1 MPDER
6 QSPALPV
13 RGNPLRKVL
22 IVVDSFPASG
32 GSRIDKFVS
41 ILPRHGF
48 EPVVLSALEND
59 SPYRRKL
66 RERYYPATLGHF
78 LARSIGWSYFTVR
91 FLMRGPGSKH
101 YRLLQLL
108 SFPERCVFVPDYMV
122 RWIPHGVRIAT
133 DIVKREGIQVVLT
146 SSPHES
152 THLIGMR
159 LKQKLGIAWVA
170 DFRDL
175 WTEKTLLYRPATPLH
190 DIWIRRLERKVFE
203 AADVIIANTPENAS
217 RYRERFGLPEDRLE
231 TIPNGF
237 DRNDIDPGY
246 PPLPPGVFRVGYAGA
261 LDKHEFPWRIAIDAL
276 QMLADTVGRDRVR
289 LVHCG
294 YLSEQVLEYLAARG
308 ISDLVEQ
315 HGNLPHSDAISL
327 TALTDI
333 RLLLLYETAYSSSIV
348 PLKLYNYLAMDGPI
362 LAVAPESGETASIIR
377 NTGMGCI
384 ISPQRGV
391 SAVYDRLLEY
401 YRAWEDGTLS
411 VRPDVDEIR
420 QYDRHLQTGRLAELL
435 ARVSAARTSAPDR

>member
-1 MPDER
+1 MPDAR
-6 QSPALPV
+6 QNSTCPTTHH
-13 RGNPLRKVL
+13 RQGKVL
-22 IVVDSFPASG
+22 VVVDCFPASG

-59 SPYRRKL
+59 SPFRRTL
-66 RERYYPATLGHF
+66 RQRYYPESLRHY

-108 SFPERCVFVPDYMV
+108 SFPERCVLVPDYMV
-122 RWIPHGVRIAT
+122 RWIPHAMRIAT
-133 DIVKREGIQVVLT
+133 DVVKREGIQVVLT

-159 LKQKLGIAWVA
+159 LQRDLGVAWVA

-175 WTEKTLLYRPATPLH
+175 WTEKTLLYRPATRLH

-203 AADVIIANTPENAS
+203 SADAIIANTRENAA
-217 RYRERFGLPEDRLE
+217 RYRERFGLTEDRLE
-231 TIPNGF
+231 IIPNGF
-237 DRNDIDPGY
+237 DRNDIDPEY
-246 PPLPPGVFRVGYAGA
+246 PPLPPGVFHVGYAGA
-261 LDKHEFPWRIAIDAL
+261 LDKHEFPWRSAIDAL
-276 QMLADTVGRDRVR
+276 QMLAGTVGRDRVR

-294 YLSEQVLEYLAARG
+294 YLSAQVLEYLASQG

-315 HGNLPHSDAISL
+315 HGNLPHSDAMSL
-327 TALTDI
+327 TAATDI

-348 PLKLYNYLAMDGPI
+348 PMKLYNYLAMNGPI
-362 LAVAPESGETASIIR
+362 LAIAPESGETASIIR
-377 NTGMGCI
+377 NTAMGCV
-384 ISPQRGV
+384 ISPQHGV
-391 SAVYDRLLEY
+391 RAIYDQLLEY
-401 YRAWEDGTLS
+401 YRAWEGGTLA
-411 VRPDVDEIR
+411 VRPDADEIR
-420 QYDRHLQTGRLAELL
+420 QYDRHIQTGRLAALL
-435 ARVSAARTSAPDR
+435 ARVSDARTRVP